1 LINIIKIDNIS
12 EAIDVG
18 GDSGK
23 GTDMLLTRVNS
34 GLDGIVVADTAMSE
48 VDGEAGRLIV
58 RGHAIEELT
67 VTRGFEG
74 VAALLWE
81 GYAEGGGD
89 EAAVRVGLAA
99 ARVRAFADVPRLLAA
114 TRGLNPVEALR
125 VGLGMLPDN
134 DKTPHHFLVCGAMPV
149 FLAAVLN
156 AEKSLAPIA
165 PDPALNTAQD
175 FLRMVRGQRAGTVL
189 RRAWWPRRTPA

>member
-1 LINIIKIDNIS
+1 
-12 EAIDVG
+12 
-18 GDSGK
+18 
-23 GTDMLLTRVNS
+23 MLLTRVNS

-67 VTRGFEG
+67 ATRGFEG

-89 EAAVRVGLAA
+89 EAAVARALAA
-99 ARVRAFADVPRLLAA
+99 ARVQAFEAVPRLLAA
-114 TRGLNPVEALR
+114 TRGLNPVEGLR

-134 DKTPHHFLVCGAMPV
+134 EKTPHHFLVCGAMPV
-149 FLAAVLN
+149 FLAALL
-156 AEKSLAPIA
+156 AADKGLAPIE
-165 PDPALNTAQD
+165 PDPSLSTAQD
-175 FLRMVRGQRAGTVL
+175 LLRMIRGQRAGTVFEL
-189 RRAWWPRRTPA
+189 SLIHI